1 MNLFYAHND
10 DDADNVHNDDV
21 NYSMLNRCNQW
32 HASNHVRF

>member
-10 DDADNVHNDDV
+10 DAADNVNNDDV